1 MVVCMVNSNYTYH
14 MDKTLLTMSKRELG
28 RYDIIKR
35 LIEEEINGTEAAGL
49 VGLSVRQTKRLK
61 AAVLAGGP
69 EGLIHKNRGR
79 TSNRGIPEKERDK
92 IVKLLNEKYH
102 DFWPTHASEKL
113 SELHNIKHDPKT
125 IRSIMIK
132 EDLWKPRKT
141 KNKEH
146 REWRQRRAFYGEM
159 EQFDGSYHKWLED
172 RVEGKQCLLLSVDDA
187 TGDITHGKFD
197 TDEGVFP
204 VFGFWREYVEQNG
217 KPMSI
222 YTDKFSTYKMT
233 QETALNNHDTK
244 TQFQRAMAELGIE
257 PIFANSPEA
266 KGRVETMF
274 RTLQNRLIKE
284 MRLKNIKTVEQANK
298 YLKEEFI
305 PWYNNKYSVEPR
317 GKSDLHKELSDKDKK
332 QIDCILSRQE
342 NRTIQNDFT
351 ISFKTKWFQLLE
363 GQPVTVQKKD
373 KVIMEER
380 LDGSIKIRLHGKY
393 LNYKIIP
400 KGVKAIKRNIP
411 WVLAAKSVK
420 TPIY

>member
-1 MVVCMVNSNYTYH
+1 
-14 MDKTLLTMSKRELG
+14 MDKTFLTMSKKELG

-35 LIEEEINGTEAAGL
+35 LIREEINGTEAAGL
-49 VGLSVRQTKRLK
+49 IGLSVRQTKRLK
-61 AAVLAGGP
+61 AAVLTGGP
-69 EGLIHKNRGR
+69 GGLIHKNRGKK
-79 TSNRGIPEKERDK
+79 SNRCLPENERKK
-92 IVKLLNEKYH
+92 IVGLLRKRYH
-102 DFWPTHASEKL
+102 DFWPTHAGEKL
-113 SELHNIKHDPKT
+113 EELHNIKHDPKT

-132 EDLWKPRKT
+132 ENLWKPRKA

-146 REWRQRRAFYGEM
+146 CEWRQRRAFYGEM
-159 EQFDGSYHKWLED
+159 QQFDGSYHPWLEN
-172 RVEGKQCLLLSVDDA
+172 RVEGKQCLLLAVDDA
-187 TGDITHGKFD
+187 TGKITYAKFD

-284 MRLKNIKTVEQANK
+284 MRLKNIKTVAEANK
-298 YLKEEFI
+298 YLKAEFI
-305 PWYNNKYSVEPR
+305 PWYNNRYSVEPR
-317 GKSDLHKELSDKDKK
+317 GGSNLHKELNDKDRKHT
-332 QIDCILSRQE
+332 DSILSRQTK
-342 NRTIQNDFT
+342 RVIQNDFT
-351 ISFKTKWFQLLE
+351 ISFNTEWFQLLKE
-363 GQPVTVQKKD
+363 QPVTVQKKD

-380 LDGSIKIRLHGKY
+380 LNGLIKIRLRNKY

-400 KGVKAIKRNIP
+400 KGIKRVKKDIP
-411 WVLAAKSVK
+411 WVLAATSVK
-420 TPIY
+420 SPIYSQV